1 MSHFIFKNHSFS
13 KGVFIFGH
21 VKMRYSLMCTAN
33 FKIQVTRQT
42 FYEMKIA
49 KGPKGPA
56 KGHDTM

>member
-1 MSHFIFKNHSFS
+1 
-13 KGVFIFGH
+13 
-21 VKMRYSLMCTAN
+21 MRYSLMCTAN

-56 KGHDTM
+56 KGHDITL